1 MRYCNLI
8 NFLLSSVV
16 GAAMLFGSQAY
27 AAELAQQSST
37 IADVTVTVTPME
49 VSAEKATWSFQVKL
63 KTHSQELNDDL
74 ASAAYIV
81 GDTGKK
87 SVATTWE
94 GNAPGGHDRK
104 GILRFKALTPP
115 PGAIELRIV
124 RQGEAAPRSFRW
136 KLK

>member
-1 MRYCNLI
+1 MRYRSLI
-8 NFLLSSVV
+8 KFLLSPVL

-37 IADVTVTVTPME
+37 IGDVTVSVTPME
-49 VSAEKATWSFQVKL
+49 VSAGKATWSFQVKL

-81 GDTGKK
+81 GDAGKR
-87 SVATTWE
+87 SVATAWE
-94 GNAPGGHDRK
+94 GNAPGGHERK

-115 PGAIELRIV
+115 PGAIELHIQ
-124 RQGEAAPRSFRW
+124 RQGESAPRKFSW